1 MTVKTTQAAVNP
13 DQDGD
18 YNLQT
23 RYRLDI
29 KHDWNSY
36 LATRLGGIYQEDDY
50 TGITR
55 NDERYTLSAGV
66 DYQIRRWIQLKADW
80 QYQDKTSN
88 RSGYSYDQNV
98 WTLSAQ
104 FSL

>member
-1 MTVKTTQAAVNP
+1 
-13 DQDGD
+13 
-18 YNLQT
+18 
-23 RYRLDI
+23 
-29 KHDWNSY
+29 
-36 LATRLGGIYQEDDY
+36 
-50 TGITR
+50 